1 MDAYEARLSALAAVR
16 GLSACLPACAACL
29 RCLRCL
35 PALPACVPAC
45 LPALPELQ
53 WSECPAVAS
62 CYRCNLPRL
71 HLQMGALG
79 LHPAWTTWTCSRR
92 CLRLLESH
100 QLAPGLLLQT
110 MMTLRQDF
118 DVYKAGIDGM

>member
-1 MDAYEARLSALAAVR
+1 MPPPAMPTLGDDAASAALLQRQPGETMDAYEARLSALAAVR
-16 GLSACLPACAACL
+16 G
-29 RCLRCL
+29 
-35 PALPACVPAC
+35 

-79 LHPAWTTWTCSRR
+79 LHPAWTTSTCSRR

-110 MMTLRQDF
+110 MMTLRQGF